1 MRTMVHDALVG
12 ARELIRDVVG
22 DLRAEAELSE
32 DELLGRY
39 EQQHRGDPFAIV
51 EFARQEG
58 AVNAIEEGL
67 RYEAEM
73 EKLLRKRVEG
83 GV

>member
-12 ARELIRDVVG
+12 ARELVADVVG
-22 DLRAEAELSE
+22 DLRDQAELSE

-51 EFARQEG
+51 EFARQSG
-58 AVNAIEEGL
+58 AGDALQEGL

-73 EKLLRKRVEG
+73 ETLMKKRAEG